1 MKFTKVCMILSI
13 GLTVFFF
20 DSMEVHAAE
29 TTVKDILMQNA
40 GAGALVQSA
49 KTEDEYIQ
57 AAAEGEGYFW
67 GYTNLGIANVD
78 NNLNIRKEADSTSK
92 IVGKMPKNAACEIM
106 EEVGEWT
113 HIISGEVEGY
123 VSSEYLLTGM
133 EAISTARELVHN
145 KAKVTCDSLKVRA
158 EASLDAEVI
167 TTVAKGER
175 LIVIEELGD
184 WVKVDLDGEEV
195 YVASEYVEISEDL
208 DTALTIT
215 EVLYGE
221 GVSDV
226 RVELCEFAK
235 QYVGNPYVWGGT
247 SLTKGADCSGFVLA
261 VFAEFGVSLPHYSVS
276 QSQEGTEID
285 VSEVLPGD
293 LIFYSNGSRINHVAI
308 YIGNGQV
315 IHASSPKTGI
325 KISNY
330 DYRTPVKATRILV
343 D

>member
-1 MKFTKVCMILSI
+1 MKYTKVCMMLFVGMTFF
-13 GLTVFFF
+13 GLHSVNAY
-20 DSMEVHAAE
+20 AAE
-29 TTVKDILMQNA
+29 TTVKEILMENV
-40 GAGALVQSA
+40 GAGVLVQNS
-49 KTEDEYIQ
+49 KTQEEYIQ
-57 AAAEGEGYFW
+57 EAAEKEGYFW

-78 NNLNIRKEADSTSK
+78 NNLNIRKEPDTSAK
-92 IVGKMPKNAACEIM
+92 IVGKMPKNAACEIV
-106 EEVGEWT
+106 EEEGEWA

-123 VSSEYLLTGM
+123 VSREYLLNGM
-133 EAISTARELVHN
+133 DAIKQARSLVSS

-158 EASLDAEVI
+158 EASLDSEVV

-175 LIVIEELGD
+175 LNVIEELGEF
-184 WVKVDLDGEEV
+184 VKVALDSDEV

-215 EVLYGE
+215 EVMYGE

-235 QYVGNPYVWGGT
+235 QFVGNPYVSGGT
-247 SLTKGADCSGFVLA
+247 SLTKGADCSGFTMS
-261 VFAEFGVSLPHYSVS
+261 VFAEFGMSIPHYSVA
-276 QSQEGTEID
+276 QSQAGIGIDISEI
-285 VSEVLPGD
+285 LPGD
-293 LIFYSNGSRINHVAI
+293 LLFYSNGTRINHVAL

-315 IHASSPKTGI
+315 VHASSPKNGI

-330 DYRTPVKATRILV
+330 NYRTPVKARRIIV